1 MATNTKPKMAVR
13 LTESAIMIALATILS
28 LLKLVNLPYGGS
40 VTLASMLPILL
51 IAYRYGTAWGML
63 TGFVHGVIQLVLDPS
78 VLSYV
83 TGALSV
89 ASVIILDYSLA
100 FAVIGLGGLFRKFI
114 KKQNTALLAGSI
126 FTGILRYICH
136 VIVGCTVWA
145 GLSIPTAGALIYS
158 FIYNATYMIPETLV
172 LAFAAYYIGSVID
185 FSGGRLTT
193 LKKETAGPSMR
204 IPHLV
209 SGALICAA
217 GIFDVVAVFAT
228 LQNAETG
235 EFDITGIADANWI
248 AIAAVTAAAVILS
261 IALCAIWRTTVMKKA
276 KN

>member
-1 MATNTKPKMAVR
+1 M
-13 LTESAIMIALATILS
+13 
-28 LLKLVNLPYGGS
+28 
-40 VTLASMLPILL
+40 
-51 IAYRYGTAWGML
+51 
-63 TGFVHGVIQLVLDPS
+63 
-78 VLSYV
+78 
-83 TGALSV
+83 
-89 ASVIILDYSLA
+89 
-100 FAVIGLGGLFRKFI
+100 
-114 KKQNTALLAGSI
+114 
-126 FTGILRYICH
+126 
-136 VIVGCTVWA
+136 GCTVWA

-172 LAFAAYYIGSVID
+172 LALAAYYIGSVID

-204 IPHLV
+204 IAHLI

-228 LQNAETG
+228 LQNAEIG